1 MDLSAIQHAIELRL
15 AEVAA
20 LPTEIQ
26 TWMKVMR
33 AIFVSSI
40 LFAFWKKEARVVLLV
55 TISTAILLFG
65 FKTAYPEI
73 HSADIGRSIHLVLWT
88 GLLAYL
94 LWRRDA
100 ILTAL
105 TSRRAA
111 TAIYGVWLLAVAL
124 VLTVSLGFDFAYYAR

>member
-1 MDLSAIQHAIELRL
+1 MDFSAIQHAIELRL

-20 LPTEIQ
+20 LPTGIQ

-33 AIFVSSI
+33 AVFVSSI
-40 LFAFWKKEARVVLLV
+40 LFAYWKKEARVVLLV
-55 TISTAILLFG
+55 TISTAFLLFG

-73 HSADIGRSIHLVLWT
+73 HSADIGRPIHLVLWT

-94 LWRRDA
+94 FWRRGV
-100 ILTAL
+100 IWTAL

-111 TAIYGVWLLAVAL
+111 TTIYGVWLFAVGL
-124 VLTVSLGFDFAYYAR
+124 VLTVSLGFDFAYYVR